1 MLAKV
6 LVKTGAPIKSWVV
19 KYKAVV
25 QVTDVMMT
33 VLEGFYHRNSRQIVV
48 MTEIKGDNWEWE
60 WDSIYAALEVTWI

>member
-6 LVKTGAPIKSWVV
+6 LVKTGAPIKYWVV

-33 VLEGFYHRNSRQIVV
+33 VL
-48 MTEIKGDNWEWE
+48 
-60 WDSIYAALEVTWI
+60 